1 MLVVREAQPEPPSS
15 TMRKKVSPSLQ
26 AEEAHPYIA
35 SLIALIMIALC
46 LIASHWQYQRGVDR
60 HARNTL
66 IAAHVALAPTTL
78 AVATSDLAAAE
89 WRSIRIDGSF
99 DQSKEILL
107 RNRYSQGKYGFD
119 LLTLFHESSGKTLWV
134 DRGWIAAGASAS
146 TPPPIVKISKEKV
159 SIVGRVR
166 LDKSLPQG
174 SFFALSAGTN
184 SQLIPQWNA
193 QSKAKIKSERFY
205 LDLLSSSDPA
215 INPAAP
221 VELPELTDGPHMAY
235 ALQWI
240 FFAGLVGYGRILLRR
255 PR

>member
-1 MLVVREAQPEPPSS
+1 
-15 TMRKKVSPSLQ
+15 MRKEVSPSPQ
-26 AEEAHPYIA
+26 VKEAHPYVA
-35 SLIALIMIALC
+35 SVTALFMIALC
-46 LIASHWQYQRGVDR
+46 VIASHWQYQRGVDR

-66 IAAHVALAPTTL
+66 IATHVALEPTTL
-78 AVATSDLAAAE
+78 AAATSDLAAAE
-89 WRSIRIDGSF
+89 WRSIRIDGNF

-146 TPPPIVKISKEKV
+146 TPPSINKIPVEKV

-174 SFFALSAGTN
+174 SFFALSAGSN
-184 SQLIPQWNA
+184 AQLIPQWNA
-193 QSKAKIKSERFY
+193 QSKTKITSEPYY
-205 LDLLSSSDPA
+205 LDLLSSSDPT
-215 INPAAP
+215 INPQAP

-235 ALQWI
+235 ALQWL
-240 FFAGLVGYGRILLRR
+240 FFAGLVAYGRIVLRR